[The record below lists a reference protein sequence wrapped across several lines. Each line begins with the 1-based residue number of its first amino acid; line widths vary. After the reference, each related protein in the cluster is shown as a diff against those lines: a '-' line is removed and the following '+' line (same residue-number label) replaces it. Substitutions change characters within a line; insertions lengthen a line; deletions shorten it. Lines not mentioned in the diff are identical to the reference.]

1 MKDCHWN
8 GEERSVLFFGAM
20 ARPENYLSAIW
31 YIENVMPRIQ
41 DLKLKFVVLGS
52 NPAEVFE
59 KYINDEVIVTGFV
72 EDVTPYFEKSLCLVA
87 PLVLGAGIKVKILE
101 AMSAGIPIL
110 TNAIGIEGISATT
123 QKNMFIVKMPLST
136 RKLFVRH
143 IKEN

>member
-1 MKDCHWN
+1 MPHNEDNTDILIQEGINKKQIQWLTPYFNNMKDCHWN

-72 EDVTPYFEKSLCLVA
+72 EDVTPYFENHCV
-87 PLVLGAGIKVKILE
+87 
-101 AMSAGIPIL
+101 
-110 TNAIGIEGISATT
+110 
-123 QKNMFIVKMPLST
+123 
-136 RKLFVRH
+136 
-143 IKEN
+143 